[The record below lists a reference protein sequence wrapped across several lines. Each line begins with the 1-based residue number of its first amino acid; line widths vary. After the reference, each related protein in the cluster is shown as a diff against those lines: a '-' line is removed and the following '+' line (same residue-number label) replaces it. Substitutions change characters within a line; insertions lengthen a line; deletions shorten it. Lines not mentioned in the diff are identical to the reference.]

1 MTFDFH
7 WQYFC
12 LGGCFFFFKKKKS
25 YQSRNSN
32 LETSNVGTEM
42 PLGFVCVSFA
52 CNNRLGNRI
61 ESYKKKKEG
70 GERREK
76 LVRLIELLQILHF

>member
-1 MTFDFH
+1 MISTGNTSV
-7 WQYFC
+7 WVVV
-12 LGGCFFFFKKKKS
+12 CFFFFLKKKS

>member
-1 MTFDFH
+1 MISTGNTSV
-7 WQYFC
+7 WVVV
-12 LGGCFFFFKKKKS
+12 CFFFFFKKKS

-61 ESYKKKKEG
+61 ESYKKKEG